1 MPYHIPA
8 HRRRK
13 HILPSLEIPAVA
25 KAAVESGKKLV
36 AEGKQRVESHMA
48 ATKAH
53 VDSVRA
59 SLPKPTMPARPTVTA
74 LPDRQKFVERPALR
88 RIARRS
94 KKRKMF

>member
-36 AEGKQRVESHMA
+36 AEGKQRAESHMA

-53 VDSVRA
+53 VDSIRA
-59 SLPKPTMPARPTVTA
+59 SLPKPTMPVLIKGLGKPERLKRVEQPV
-74 LPDRQKFVERPALR
+74 LPRL
-88 RIARRS
+88 ARRL